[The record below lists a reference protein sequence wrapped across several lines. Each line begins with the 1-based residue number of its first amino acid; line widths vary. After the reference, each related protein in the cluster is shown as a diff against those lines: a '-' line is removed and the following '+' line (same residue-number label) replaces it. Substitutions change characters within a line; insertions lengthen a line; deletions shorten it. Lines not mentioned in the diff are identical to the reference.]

1 MNRNR
6 ILRWQ
11 CRDQREGPAC
21 KGHPYSKPWSPR
33 AYVWYFQF
41 WWKGERN
48 VETTEW
54 LARRYFQISSFL
66 FSFSFSTRAGG
77 STTRWNWTLK
87 MATQLTAW
95 VYSFAD
101 PLLRDCNRL
110 LPYTSNYHTLSYISF
125 DLVTDELGNR
135 FRHCRLFVAKLGEKE
150 LKLGK
155 EKLGKLGC
163 VNVLLIWRVRGVEV
177 G

>member
-1 MNRNR
+1 
-6 ILRWQ
+6 
-11 CRDQREGPAC
+11 
-21 KGHPYSKPWSPR
+21 
-33 AYVWYFQF
+33 
-41 WWKGERN
+41 
-48 VETTEW
+48 
-54 LARRYFQISSFL
+54 
-66 FSFSFSTRAGG
+66 
-77 STTRWNWTLK
+77 

-101 PLLRDCNRL
+101 PLLRDCN

-163 VNVLLIWRVRGVEV
+163 VNVLLI
-177 G
+177 